1 MRHLPLAALALLA
14 GCTAAA
20 QEETRCLPPAD
31 YLARLHERAGEDLV
45 IVLAQEAALWLL
57 TVNPVSGAWTLG
69 TQRAGNPNV
78 CLHQVGV
85 GVFPPRGR
93 EI

>member
-1 MRHLPLAALALLA
+1 MALA

-20 QEETRCLPPAD
+20 QEETRCLPLAD
-31 YLARLHERAGEDLV
+31 YLARLHERVGEELV
-45 IVLAQEAALWLL
+45 VVLEQANMLWLL
-57 TVNPVSGAWTLG
+57 TVNPRTETWTLG
-69 TQRAGNPNV
+69 TRALGSPLV
-78 CLHQVGV
+78 CLHQFGV